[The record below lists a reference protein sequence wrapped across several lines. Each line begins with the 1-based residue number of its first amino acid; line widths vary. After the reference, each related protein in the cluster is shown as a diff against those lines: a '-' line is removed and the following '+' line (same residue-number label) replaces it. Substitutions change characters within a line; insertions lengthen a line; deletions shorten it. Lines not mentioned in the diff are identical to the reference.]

1 MRMRKN
7 LLLFFFSVMACVAGA
22 QTTRTYT
29 DKLVVTI
36 DGVSSEPMDATIV
49 LEDLGDG
56 TCNVSLQNFALV
68 SGEDA
73 IPVGNINVKGMALTD
88 AGAYKA
94 IAADQVIQITPGEPA
109 DAGWI
114 GPMLG
119 DVPIK
124 LTGKLTDEKLYCT
137 IDIDMSE
144 TLGQV
149 IAVVFGSDLEGGDT
163 PVSGKVYTDKLVV
176 TIDGVSSEPMD
187 ATIVLED
194 LGDGTCNVSLQN
206 FALVSG
212 EDAIPVGNINV
223 KGMALTDAGAYK
235 AIAADQVIQI
245 TPGEPADAGWI
256 GPMLGD
262 VPIKLT
268 GKLTDEKLYC
278 TIDID
283 MSETLGQVIAVVF
296 GSDMTTGIR
305 PVAQTAGRVDVYTL
319 NGVCV
324 RRGVAEASALNGLQ
338 RGVYVVNGK
347 KIIK

>member
-1 MRMRKN
+1 M
-7 LLLFFFSVMACVAGA
+7 FCCMAAALAGA

-29 DKLVVTI
+29 DKLVVTV
-36 DGVSSEPMDATIV
+36 DGESSDPMDATIL

-56 TCNVSLQNFALV
+56 TCNLSLKNFTLV

-73 IPVGNINVKGMALTD
+73 ISVGNINVTNLTVTEGD
-88 AGAYKA
+88 SYKNLVCGQ
-94 IAADQVIQITPGEPA
+94 IIQVVPGEPE
-109 DAGWI
+109 DEGWI

-119 DVPIK
+119 DVPIR

-144 TLGQV
+144 TLGQL
-149 IAVVFGSDLEGGDT
+149 IGVVFGTDMEEGGGT
-163 PVSGKVYTDKLVV
+163 PSTGKIYTDKLVV
-176 TIDGVSSEPMD
+176 TVDGTSSDPMD
-187 ATIVLED
+187 ATILLED
-194 LGDGTCNVSLQN
+194 LGDGTCNVSLKN

-212 EDAIPVGNINV
+212 EDAIPVGNIDI
-223 KGMALTDAGAYK
+223 KGLTVTDGGSYK
-235 AIAADQVIQI
+235 SLACEQIIQI
-245 TPGEPADAGWI
+245 QPGEPEDEGWI

-262 VPIKLT
+262 VPIRLT
-268 GKLTDEKLYC
+268 GKFTDDKFYC

-283 MSETLGQVIAVVF
+283 MSETLGQVIGVKF
-296 GSDMTTGIR
+296 GSDIIVDGICR
-305 PVAQTAGRVDVYTL
+305 VVTAATGRVDVYTL

-324 RRGVAEASALNGLQ
+324 RRGVSAASALDGLQ